1 MNGIDRVFV
10 SALNTVKRLPSSPG
24 SPKPPLE
31 DRLLLYALFKQ
42 STEGDIPA
50 SMLEML
56 EQSIRNGE
64 PPEDDDASREKTEA
78 WADQRGLSKT
88 EAKKMYIS
96 SLIRSMR
103 LYGSQ
108 TAAAKALIDE
118 LEFVWLQVNGNA
130 QEHEDDQ
137 TVASRARTNS
147 GSQSPTSVR
156 LKRAYESSQRLNRDA
171 EGETEDE
178 DHEDDLTRQAPN
190 AYRTAPPSPAKAGL
204 PTSASV
210 TFPADQIS
218 GLNLPPPQP
227 LPNSKSFGTL
237 RAQAAIAGRDLTPEE
252 TKIWRRQVEISLQ
265 QIRTELASVRE
276 TLLHVPSAG
285 LLSRTR
291 GHGSTL
297 SRLLASLSDFAR
309 LSAVVLVYD
318 ALFLGTLWF
327 IFARNGD
334 PRALK
339 IKEWCGRLF
348 AWVLRKG
355 KVRMRSAGRDL
366 TDRR

>member
-10 SALNTVKRLPSSPG
+10 SALNTVKRLPSTPG
-24 SPKPPLE
+24 SPKPPLD

-50 SMLEML
+50 SMLESL
-56 EQSIRNGE
+56 EASLRNGE
-64 PPEDDDASREKTEA
+64 DPEDDDASREKTEA
-78 WADQRGLSKT
+78 WALQRGLSKT

-108 TAAAKALIDE
+108 TTAAKALIDE
-118 LEFVWLQVNGNA
+118 LEFVWLQVDGNA
-130 QEHEDDQ
+130 PEHEDDQ

-171 EGETEDE
+171 EGEDEDE
-178 DHEDDLTRQAPN
+178 HEDELERQAPN
-190 AYRTAPPSPAKAGL
+190 AYRTAPPSPVKAGL
-204 PTSASV
+204 PNSASV
-210 TFPADQIS
+210 TFSASQIPA
-218 GLNLPPPQP
+218 LNLAAPQP

-276 TLLHVPSAG
+276 TLLHVPAAG
-285 LLSRTR
+285 MLSRSH
-291 GHGSTL
+291 GSGSTL
-297 SRLLASLSDFAR
+297 SRVLASLSDFAR
-309 LSAVVLVYD
+309 LSAVVLIYD
-318 ALFLGTLWF
+318 AIFLGSLWF
-327 IFARNGD
+327 IFSRNGD

-339 IKEWCGRLF
+339 IKDWCGRLW
-348 AWVLRKG
+348 AWMLKKV
-355 KVRMRSAGRDL
+355 KVRMRSAVRDIG
-366 TDRR
+366 DRR